1 VLAANAGA
9 CAVAGA
15 YELRPVARDET
26 NQRKVNF
33 IATQTSG
40 HCHKH
45 AVARRAFLFDR
56 NRVGESLSVCK
67 WLESNVTLSPVE
79 SRSDETSSARLKTTF
94 LNAFKT
100 FCPRAAPCRDG
111 FYELVLSRAHCPLV
125 ANCRQGIFEVDRV
138 EKSAREI
145 LFQRFL
151 LSRPSGK
158 LSALVIWILSAC
170 CPSTSRGSLA
180 RNVGAYC
187 CGGLKQLRLVARDK
201 IK

>member
-1 VLAANAGA
+1 MLLRAGRF
-9 CAVAGA
+9 CLTGT
-15 YELRPVARDET
+15 E
-26 NQRKVNF
+26 
-33 IATQTSG
+33 SG
-40 HCHKH
+40 SRC
-45 AVARRAFLFDR
+45 RF
-56 NRVGESLSVCK
+56 EK

-79 SRSDETSSARLKTTF
+79 SRSDETSSARLKTT
-94 LNAFKT
+94 LSNAFKA

-145 LFQRFL
+145 LFQQFL

-180 RNVGAYC
+180 RNVCACAVQGIGA
-187 CGGLKQLRLVARDK
+187 LKNGA
-201 IK
+201 